1 MGLYQVLLLFATVS
15 VSHFAHCKGI
25 SSDSEPI
32 HMSPPDA
39 PFSAFRQQNRGTTRF
54 LRTGEEERQISA
66 GNVVGMVASAI
77 NNEGQL
83 GLYLSLGL
91 KPETVKKLLKVKK
104 PEGKRFRSYS
114 KYFYRFYVKYLGAP
128 LSHLPASTVDN
139 IMNARLHSFLAGP
152 LTPPQVKNLIG
163 DGKYLQRYYE
173 MYSDVQVRMSKR
185 INGFSA
191 ETLRLNGRDRTVHT
205 RIEA

>member
-91 KPETVKKLLKVKK
+91 KPETVKKLLKVKNQK
-104 PEGKRFRSYS
+104 AKGSEATPSISTGSTSSISVLRCRI
-114 KYFYRFYVKYLGAP
+114 YR
-128 LSHLPASTVDN
+128 
-139 IMNARLHSFLAGP
+139 
-152 LTPPQVKNLIG
+152 
-163 DGKYLQRYYE
+163 
-173 MYSDVQVRMSKR
+173 
-185 INGFSA
+185 
-191 ETLRLNGRDRTVHT
+191 LRLWTT
-205 RIEA
+205 S